1 MANRDVGVSICGV
14 VVGVMLGAGSV
25 LYAQDATLSANSS
38 DVAYRGQTVRDN
50 QFIGDAEDY
59 KARRVKAEHIRQT
72 QDDNGQD
79 AKRPTRD
86 TDEDTTHEAAPTV
99 EDVRNDA
106 GQNAHRLERKTG
118 EDTTHES
125 APAVDVSTCGVATAI
140 VARLGNVVTSTIPA
154 QQAFEKFRKPIMS
167 ALSAVQSD
175 YCGSGET
182 VEAVEVQMDK
192 PSAPKEVENDCYDSD
207 KYAPGSK
214 RQAGCLGNQND
225 NIQYIP
231 N

>member
-38 DVAYRGQTVRDN
+38 DVAYRGQD
-50 QFIGDAEDY
+50 IEGAELY
-59 KARRVKAEHIRQT
+59 KARNVERLKL
-72 QDDNGQD
+72 
-79 AKRPTRD
+79 
-86 TDEDTTHEAAPTV
+86 

-140 VARLGNVVTSTIPA
+140 VTRLGNVVTSTIPA

>member
-38 DVAYRGQTVRDN
+38 DVAYRGQD
-50 QFIGDAEDY
+50 IEGAELY
-59 KARRVKAEHIRQT
+59 KARNVERLKL
-72 QDDNGQD
+72 
-79 AKRPTRD
+79 
-86 TDEDTTHEAAPTV
+86 

>member
-38 DVAYRGQTVRDN
+38 DVAYRGQD
-50 QFIGDAEDY
+50 IEGAELY
-59 KARRVKAEHIRQT
+59 KARNVERLKL
-72 QDDNGQD
+72 
-79 AKRPTRD
+79 
-86 TDEDTTHEAAPTV
+86 

-140 VARLGNVVTSTIPA
+140 VARLSNVVTSIIPA
-154 QQAFEKFRKPIMS
+154 QQEFEKFLNPSNARGNS
-167 ALSAVQSD
+167 ANVPDCLNNVSAPCLSFCPD
-175 YCGSGET
+175 HCGSLR
-182 VEAVEVQMDK
+182 D
-192 PSAPKEVENDCYDSD
+192 SAKGF
-207 KYAPGSK
+207 A
-214 RQAGCLGNQND
+214 
-225 NIQYIP
+225 
-231 N
+231 